1 MVEFPSSSLSLFF
14 SLQPF
19 CLQCIQTIL
28 SVLNPQRKIQ
38 WVILQQ
44 RKTSFSTS
52 LSCLSLFDWC
62 SENWIYVPVS
72 LIAIVIQHLISSVLL
87 TPLSPMVEVFFIKQL
102 GNLESFLPDPW
113 QSNVVTNLIKP
124 LIQLNPIMQISVFRA
139 VKILS
144 GNLNVVR
151 ILNAWWL
158 TFGFGNLLLW
168 VTFCKQGSS
177 WKSVDFKINFPRL
190 CS

>member
-1 MVEFPSSSLSLFF
+1 MYTNNSVCVKPSKEDPMSHLATEENVFQYLSEL
-14 SLQPF
+14 SIIVWLVLWELNLCASITDCYCYPASYI
-19 CLQCIQTIL
+19 QCA
-28 SVLNPQRKIQ
+28 LN
-38 WVILQQ
+38 
-44 RKTSFSTS
+44 SF
-52 LSCLSLFDWC
+52 
-62 SENWIYVPVS
+62 VP
-72 LIAIVIQHLISSVLL
+72 HGGG
-87 TPLSPMVEVFFIKQL
+87 FFIKQL

-158 TFGFGNLLLW
+158 TFGFRNLLLW